1 MAIRVLS
8 NNLTGKLLENIKAN
22 ASKKLL
28 VGVMNSDTATYA
40 MYLEY
45 GWVQRVT
52 PKQNA
57 WLNAQLGTNY
67 KFSTLSN
74 PPRPFMR
81 ATFAQKNKEW
91 AELFKAQLIR
101 TQNVK
106 TAFETLGT
114 VVVADIQKTIN
125 EGGCPAG
132 SFPKRSP
139 LTMAM
144 FEALGENQKVRK
156 IQRGGALPNN
166 TTTTQPMK
174 LSGKLLASISMKV
187 I

>member
-28 VGVMNSDTATYA
+28 VGVMNPEIATYG

-81 ATFAQKNKEW
+81 ATFAQKNREW
-91 AELFKAQLIR
+91 AELFKEQLIK
-101 TQNVK
+101 TQDVTK
-106 TAFETLGT
+106 AFTTLGD

-144 FEALGENQKVRK
+144 FEALGENKKVRK
-156 IQRGGALPNN
+156 IQRGESLPNN
-166 TTTTQPMK
+166 TTTTQPMR
-174 LSGKLLASISMKV
+174 LSGELLTSISMKV

>member
-28 VGVMNSDTATYA
+28 VGIRDPEVATYGR
-40 MYLEY
+40 YLEY

-81 ATFAQKNKEW
+81 ATFAQKNREW
-91 AELFKAQLIR
+91 AELFKAQLIQ
-101 TQNVK
+101 TQDVTK
-106 TAFETLGT
+106 AFTTLGEI
-114 VVVADIQKTIN
+114 VKADIRETIKQ
-125 EGGCPAG
+125 GGCPAG

-156 IQRGGALPNN
+156 IQGGESLPNN
-166 TTTTQPMK
+166 TTTTQA
-174 LSGKLLASISMKV
+174 LILNGKLFASIDMKV

>member
-28 VGVMNSDTATYA
+28 VGIRDPEVATYG

-91 AELFKAQLIR
+91 VELFKDELVR
-101 TQNVK
+101 TQDVK
-106 TAFETLGT
+106 AAFTSLGET
-114 VVVADIQKTIN
+114 VKADIRKTIDQ
-125 EGGCPAG
+125 GGCPPG

-144 FEALGENQKVRK
+144 FEALGENKKVRK
-156 IQRGGALPNN
+156 IQRGESLPNN
-166 TTTTQPMK
+166 TTTTQA
-174 LSGKLLASISMKV
+174 LRLNGTLYASIDMKV